1 MDAVQSEAILK
12 KIHRAKQ
19 DILKEMSHTIIGQEN
34 VLDLLLIAL
43 LAEGHCILH
52 GVPGLAKTL
61 IVQSLSKVLDLS
73 FSRIQF
79 TPDLMPADI
88 TGTEIIEE
96 NNGRKEFKF
105 FKGPIFANIVL
116 ADEINRTPPKTQAA
130 LLQAMQERSVT
141 LYGKTYE
148 MDLPFFVLATENPIE
163 QEGTYLLPEAQLD
176 RFLFNIDLDY
186 PSISDE
192 VKIASKKSYFDSK
205 ELKTVLSKE
214 DLFEFQKFI
223 EEIPI
228 SDKIIEYGVRMVDFT
243 RPKPDSPNFVKENI
257 SFGAGPRASQNLVI
271 AAKANAALNGTYAVS
286 KDDIDKVAY
295 PILKH
300 RVILNFTA
308 LSAKVTPRDVVEEAM
323 KFAKKH

>member
-1 MDAVQSEAILK
+1 MDAAKTEETLK
-12 KIHRAKQ
+12 KINEAKKN
-19 DILKEMSHTIIGQEN
+19 ILNEMSHTIIGQEE

-61 IVQSLSKVLDLS
+61 IVQSLAKVLDLS

-96 NNGRKEFKF
+96 NNGKKEFNF
-105 FKGPIFANIVL
+105 FKGPVFANIIL

-141 LYGKTYE
+141 LYGKTYNL
-148 MDLPFFVLATENPIE
+148 DLPFFVLATENPIE

-176 RFLFNIDLDY
+176 RFLFNIDLNY
-186 PSISDE
+186 PSIEDE
-192 VKIASKKSYFDSK
+192 VKIASKKSYFESAD
-205 ELKTVLSKE
+205 LKTVLSKE
-214 DLFEFQKFI
+214 DLFLFQKFI
-223 EEIPI
+223 EEVPI
-228 SDKIIEYGVRMVDFT
+228 SDKIIEYGVKMVDFT
-243 RPKPDSPNFVKENI
+243 RPKENSPQFVKEYI
-257 SFGAGPRASQNLVI
+257 SFGAGPRASQNIVI
-271 AAKANAALNGTYAVS
+271 AAKANAALNGSFAVS

-308 LSAKVTPRDVVEEAM
+308 VSSKITPKVVVDEAM
-323 KFAKKH
+323 KYAKKG